1 MRMKSFAVLPLF
13 VLALAG
19 CASSSGSDDKDA
31 SSLNLTEPVVQ
42 LAQLSTVAEAARHVT
57 GGIPIQYRVQ
67 VENPSSESITLKRV
81 TVQSVG
87 VGAYTMPNTSRP
99 FSIEVPPNGTKAV
112 DFWANGVVESDTVY
126 GSNGPVSLRVT
137 AFFESAKGSFQ
148 HTAVEQVHYE
158 PTVGH

>member
-19 CASSSGSDDKDA
+19 CASSSGSDEKDA
-31 SSLNLTEPVVQ
+31 ASLNLTEPVVQ

-67 VENPSSESITLKRV
+67 VENPSSESITLERV
-81 TVQSVG
+81 SVQSIG
-87 VGAYTMPNTSRP
+87 AGAYTMPNTSRP
-99 FSIEVPPNGTKAV
+99 FSVEVPPNGTKSV
-112 DFWANGVVESDTVY
+112 DFWANGTVDSDTVY
-126 GSNGPVSLRVT
+126 GSNGPVSLRIT
-137 AFFESAKGSFQ
+137 AFFNSTKGKFQ